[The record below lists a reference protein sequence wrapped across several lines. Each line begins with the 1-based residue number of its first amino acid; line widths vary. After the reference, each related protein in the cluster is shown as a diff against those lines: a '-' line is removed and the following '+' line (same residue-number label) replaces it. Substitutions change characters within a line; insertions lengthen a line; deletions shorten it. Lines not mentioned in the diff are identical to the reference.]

1 MQYVDRL
8 VVVYTRSA
16 RDVSVS
22 RETQGEW
29 AACIR
34 LEPLAVVVD
43 ALSVLV
49 AWEVRHGQFRGRVGG
64 SEEACRV
71 LMLRVYFPS
80 AYHVLFWAFRQSL

>member
-29 AACIR
+29 AVCIR

-49 AWEVRHGQFRGRVGG
+49 SVAWEVRHGQFRGRVGG
-64 SEEACRV
+64 LGGGVSG
-71 LMLRVYFPS
+71 F
-80 AYHVLFWAFRQSL
+80 